1 MVLLGTG
8 VKRRFRL
15 TKSRDIQRVRQ
26 FGKSYA
32 HPLLVLIVLSNTGEI
47 TRIGIIAGKAVG
59 KAVQRNLAKRRMRA
73 AVQKYFQ
80 KIKPGWDVLLIGR
93 KEIADAE
100 YQDIEATLWE
110 LLKRSKILIDKDG
123 FKRTAENEFS

>member
-1 MVLLGTG
+1 M
-8 VKRRFRL
+8 
-15 TKSRDIQRVRQ
+15 RQ

-59 KAVQRNLAKRRMRA
+59 KAVKRNLAKRRMRA